1 MQLIAEGQTAKDIA
15 RTLHISPRTAEFH
28 KARVMR
34 LLRFETN
41 AELIQYAIRL
51 GLTPE

>member
-1 MQLIAEGQTAKDIA
+1 MSEQTAKDIA
-15 RTLHISPRTAEFH
+15 KTLHISPRTAEFH

-34 LLRFETN
+34 MLKFDTT
-41 AELIQYAIRL
+41 AELIQYAVRL